1 MPGHKVKSQS
11 EIESPEAQAQTF
23 TLRIWVTKQKDDTIE
38 WRGRIQHV
46 QSGEVQYCQNWD
58 AFIAYVET
66 ILRNPL
72 DI

>member
-1 MPGHKVKSQS
+1 MPGHEKKSQS
-11 EIESPEAQAQTF
+11 ENGEPGAQAQTF
-23 TLRIWVTKQKDDTIE
+23 TLRIWVTNQEDAHLK

-58 AFIAYVET
+58 AFAAFVESV
-66 ILRNPL
+66 ICDPS